1 MEMKEGYYME
11 NEINFDV
18 SIIFVNY
25 KTSSLVFDVIKSIKE
40 KSSGF
45 SYEIIVV
52 DNSMSKEEYNS
63 LLKLSSNEIRI
74 IDAKDNLGF
83 GKANNLGAK
92 NAKGRYLY
100 FLNTDTLLINNAI
113 YELKKYLDN
122 NSNVGVVGS
131 NLYTKKLKPNCSF
144 NPYEKNVDSDKKGTS
159 LLTLS
164 KKYIFNRRIDFNYT
178 DKPKKIEGYVIGA
191 SLMIR
196 KDIFDELE
204 GFDKDIF
211 MYAEE
216 SLLCYRVIHECRR
229 EIYNVPSSKIIHFE
243 CGSEKGTSLRHCQM
257 FVDGNYIYYK
267 KIFGDKDAI
276 SYFKNQIKSA
286 KRNKFIFRLMRKKEK
301 IQQCDYE
308 IEVCTN
314 KIKEINEN
322 SLK

>member
-1 MEMKEGYYME
+1 MKEGNNMD
-11 NEINFDV
+11 NETNYDV

-25 KTSSLVFDVIKSIKE
+25 KTSNLVFNVIDSIKE

-52 DNSMSKEEYNS
+52 DNSQDRNEYNN
-63 LLKLSSNEIRI
+63 LQKLSSDNIHI

-92 NAKGRYLY
+92 IAKGHYLY

-113 YELKKYLDN
+113 YELKNYLDN
-122 NSNVGVVGS
+122 NDNVGVVGS
-131 NLYTKKLKPNCSF
+131 NLYTKDLKPNCSF
-144 NPYEKNVDSDKKGTS
+144 NPYEKNVHSDKKGTS

-164 KKYIFNRRIDFNYT
+164 KKYIFNRSIDFNYT
-178 DKPKKIEGYVIGA
+178 DKPKKIGGYVIGA

-196 KDIFDELE
+196 KDIFDKLG

-216 SLLCYRVIHECRR
+216 SLLCYRVIHECHK

-257 FVDGNYIYYK
+257 SVDGNYIYYK
-267 KIFGDKDAI
+267 KLFGDKDAI
-276 SYFKNQIKSA
+276 AYFKNQIKSS
-286 KRNKFIFRLMRKKEK
+286 KRRKFIFKLMRKKEK
-301 IQQCDYE
+301 IQQCEYE

-314 KIKEINEN
+314 KIKEIKEN
-322 SLK
+322 LSK